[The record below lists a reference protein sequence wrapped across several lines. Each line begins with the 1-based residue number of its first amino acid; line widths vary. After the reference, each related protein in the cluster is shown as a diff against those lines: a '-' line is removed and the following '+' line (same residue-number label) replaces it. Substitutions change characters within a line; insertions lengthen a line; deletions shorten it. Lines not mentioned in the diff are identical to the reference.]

1 MTDNQ
6 IININGI
13 DCYEKDGVAY
23 LKLETVARGLG
34 FIRVAASG
42 NEVVRWE
49 TVRRYLTEL
58 GVPTSWHGDS
68 HEIGRDGLPEY
79 IPENIFYRLAMKAK
93 NEAAEKFQAK
103 VADEV
108 IPSIR
113 KHGAYMT
120 SDTIDRMIQSP
131 EFGIKLLTALQEER
145 GKREALQEQNAALL
159 PKAEYYDAVKDTST
173 VIQVKELSAYLC
185 SNGVKIGRNKLF
197 EKLRNDGFLCKSGET
212 RNLPTQEALDAQL
225 MEVKQSV
232 FVRNGE
238 VATGS
243 TTYITQK
250 GLEYF
255 LRRYGGVR
263 QHKLTEASAV

>member
-1 MTDNQ
+1 MQELIKIEYTNDNPTVLGRDLHEALEVKTEYKNWFPRMCEYGFFEGKDFRSFLTESTGGRPALNHQ
-6 IININGI
+6 ITLSMAKEL
-13 DCYEKDGVAY
+13 CMLQRSEKGKEFRQYFIAVEEAWNNPDAVMARALQMANRTVEQLKKGVA
-23 LKLETVARGLG
+23 E
-34 FIRVAASG
+34 
-42 NEVVRWE
+42 
-49 TVRRYLTEL
+49 LT
-58 GVPTSWHGDS
+58 
-68 HEIGRDGLPEY
+68 
-79 IPENIFYRLAMKAK
+79 
-93 NEAAEKFQAK
+93 
-103 VADEV
+103 
-108 IPSIR
+108 
-113 KHGAYMT
+113 
-120 SDTIDRMIQSP
+120 
-131 EFGIKLLTALQEER
+131 
-145 GKREALQEQNAALL
+145 EQNAALL

-232 FVRNGE
+232 FMRSGE

-263 QHKLTEASAV
+263 QRKLTEVSAV

>member
-13 DCYEKDGVAY
+13 DCYEKNGVAY

-34 FIRVAASG
+34 FTQTQVKNGKEYAS
-42 NEVVRWE
+42 VRWE
-49 TVRRYLTEL
+49 RVEQYLSEL
-58 GVPTSWHGDS
+58 GFPHKWGKD
-68 HEIGRDGLPEY
+68 DF
-79 IPENIFYRLAMKAK
+79 IPENVFYRLAMKAK

-120 SDTIDRMIQSP
+120 ADTIDRMIQSP

-145 GKREALQEQNAALL
+145 GKREALQKQNAALL

-238 VATGS
+238 VTTGS

-263 QHKLTEASAV
+263 QHKLTEVSAV

>member
-1 MTDNQ
+1 MQELIKIEYTNDNPTVLARELYDALEVGTPYSMWFPRMCEYGFTRGKDYMEVSNKNVKNPQVGRPTIDHQ
-6 IININGI
+6 ITLSMAKEL
-13 DCYEKDGVAY
+13 CMLQRSEKGKEFRQYFIAVEEAWNKPEAVMARALQMANRTVEQLKKGVA
-23 LKLETVARGLG
+23 E
-34 FIRVAASG
+34 
-42 NEVVRWE
+42 
-49 TVRRYLTEL
+49 LT
-58 GVPTSWHGDS
+58 
-68 HEIGRDGLPEY
+68 
-79 IPENIFYRLAMKAK
+79 
-93 NEAAEKFQAK
+93 
-103 VADEV
+103 
-108 IPSIR
+108 
-113 KHGAYMT
+113 
-120 SDTIDRMIQSP
+120 
-131 EFGIKLLTALQEER
+131 
-145 GKREALQEQNAALL
+145 EQNAALL

-212 RNLPTQEALDAQL
+212 RNLPTQEALDARL

-238 VATGS
+238 VTTGS

-263 QHKLTEASAV
+263 QHKLTEVSAV

>member
-13 DCYEKDGVAY
+13 DCYEKNGVAY

-34 FIRVAASG
+34 FTEIAGSG
-42 NEVVRWE
+42 NECVRWR
-49 TVRRYLTEL
+49 TVKKYLSEL
-58 GVPTSWHGDS
+58 GIATSC
-68 HEIGRDGLPEY
+68 DGNLPEY

-145 GKREALQEQNAALL
+145 GKREALQKQNAALL

-238 VATGS
+238 VTTGS

-263 QHKLTEASAV
+263 QHKLTEVSAV

>member
-1 MTDNQ
+1 MQEMIKIEYTNDNPTVLGRDLHEALEVKTPYHIWFPRMREYGFTEGTDFLTVNKNVRRADGAEMPQVQTDHQ
-6 IININGI
+6 ITLSMAKEL
-13 DCYEKDGVAY
+13 CMLQRSEKGKEFRQYFISVEEAWNKPEAVMARALQMANRTVEQLKKGVA
-23 LKLETVARGLG
+23 E
-34 FIRVAASG
+34 
-42 NEVVRWE
+42 
-49 TVRRYLTEL
+49 LT
-58 GVPTSWHGDS
+58 
-68 HEIGRDGLPEY
+68 
-79 IPENIFYRLAMKAK
+79 
-93 NEAAEKFQAK
+93 
-103 VADEV
+103 
-108 IPSIR
+108 
-113 KHGAYMT
+113 
-120 SDTIDRMIQSP
+120 
-131 EFGIKLLTALQEER
+131 
-145 GKREALQEQNAALL
+145 EQNAALL

-212 RNLPTQEALDAQL
+212 RNLPTQEALDARL

-238 VATGS
+238 VTTGS

-263 QHKLTEASAV
+263 QHKWTEVSAV

>member
-1 MTDNQ
+1 MQELIKIEYTNDNPTVLGRDLHEALGVQTSYKDWFPRMCEYGFTKGKDFNALKIERVQTEGTRVVSRQVTDHQ
-6 IININGI
+6 ITLSMAKEL
-13 DCYEKDGVAY
+13 CMLQRSEKGKEFRQYFIAVEEAWNKPDAVMARALQMANRTVEQLKKGVA
-23 LKLETVARGLG
+23 E
-34 FIRVAASG
+34 
-42 NEVVRWE
+42 
-49 TVRRYLTEL
+49 LT
-58 GVPTSWHGDS
+58 
-68 HEIGRDGLPEY
+68 
-79 IPENIFYRLAMKAK
+79 
-93 NEAAEKFQAK
+93 
-103 VADEV
+103 
-108 IPSIR
+108 
-113 KHGAYMT
+113 
-120 SDTIDRMIQSP
+120 
-131 EFGIKLLTALQEER
+131 
-145 GKREALQEQNAALL
+145 EQNAALL

-212 RNLPTQEALDAQL
+212 RNLPTQEALDARL

-238 VATGS
+238 VTTGS